1 MKPKVRAA
9 PKAAPSGQELEL
21 LMRKARG
28 EGGGDD
34 EGPPEPSAD
43 AMPGLGFSKCAA
55 EPPPEAGG
63 ITTLPY
69 SPCRKA
75 SPFRGRVL
83 GNFGAIAIFASMHRH
98 IWRLLL
104 KHRVILLYQRLCAAL
119 LEIANPVSSE
129 TIQSVMIDV
138 YCQSAGLRI

>member
-43 AMPGLGFSKCAA
+43 AMPGLGFRKCAA
-55 EPPPEAGG
+55 QPLPEAGG
-63 ITTLPY
+63 IRNPFLLGIKEPFLIPPAGRHHLVGVCLETLGPLPLSHQY
-69 SPCRKA
+69 TFA
-75 SPFRGRVL
+75 
-83 GNFGAIAIFASMHRH
+83 FGD
-98 IWRLLL
+98 
-104 KHRVILLYQRLCAAL
+104 C
-119 LEIANPVSSE
+119 
-129 TIQSVMIDV
+129 
-138 YCQSAGLRI
+138 C

>member
-55 EPPPEAGG
+55 QSPPEDSILG
-63 ITTLPY
+63 
-69 SPCRKA
+69 PCA
-75 SPFRGRVL
+75 
-83 GNFGAIAIFASMHRH
+83 
-98 IWRLLL
+98 RLLCSHTYCRINPL
-104 KHRVILLYQRLCAAL
+104 SHLGTIAAPLRLLSIPSVI
-119 LEIANPVSSE
+119 
-129 TIQSVMIDV
+129 M
-138 YCQSAGLRI
+138 GLRGKRYLDLST

>member
-55 EPPPEAGG
+55 HPPPEDSILGPCAWHPCCHCHCCINPLSHQG
-63 ITTLPY
+63 IVAAP
-69 SPCRKA
+69 
-75 SPFRGRVL
+75 
-83 GNFGAIAIFASMHRH
+83 
-98 IWRLLL
+98 
-104 KHRVILLYQRLCAAL
+104 QRLPS
-119 LEIANPVSSE
+119 IS
-129 TIQSVMIDV
+129 TID
-138 YCQSAGLRI
+138 